1 MRSWRIVH
9 AHSYL
14 FDEVKAARVQTRQ
27 SVVQHIKLFIHAC
40 NEGYYLDKIMR
51 RVKFESVK
59 WTPLLSVL
67 NAKQLGPLGNVGR
80 YSPGLGCASKRAA

>member
-1 MRSWRIVH
+1 
-9 AHSYL
+9 
-14 FDEVKAARVQTRQ
+14 
-27 SVVQHIKLFIHAC
+27 
-40 NEGYYLDKIMR
+40 MR